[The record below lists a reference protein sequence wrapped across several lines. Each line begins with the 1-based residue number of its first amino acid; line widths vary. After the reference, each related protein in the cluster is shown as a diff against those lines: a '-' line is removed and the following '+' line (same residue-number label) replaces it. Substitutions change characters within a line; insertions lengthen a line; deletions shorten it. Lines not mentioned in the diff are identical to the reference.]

1 MKPPTSYDY
10 DFPKIFQ
17 SGLTCPFFDRG
28 SPVQIV
34 RGLGGRAGGI
44 DLMTTKNAEKLS
56 CGHPDF
62 FDWLDGSLM
71 VFIDVFDGI

>member
-34 RGLGGRAGGI
+34 RGLGGRAGGHRF
-44 DLMTTKNAEKLS
+44 DDHQERREVVVRT
-56 CGHPDF
+56 PRF
-62 FDWLDGSLM
+62 F
-71 VFIDVFDGI
+71 

>member
-1 MKPPTSYDY
+1 MISLKFSSLASPALFLIEAP
-10 DFPKIFQ
+10 Q
-17 SGLTCPFFDRG
+17 SKLYADLEGEQ
-28 SPVQIV
+28 V
-34 RGLGGRAGGI
+34 GI